1 MSELPRFGSPRQA
14 LAYLY
19 AHHRGPTLAR
29 PRYHDAPPETGRSH
43 WDASAV
49 GVLLYGLRELGNC
62 GIAKG
67 SALDL
72 RLRAW
77 ATASH
82 LPTCPGP
89 PSVKK
94 CDCGERTAEVLN
106 AERRLR
112 FAMRAARMLRERP
125 RIPRVARYV
134 EPDGAVSVRLLA
146 EVAKTACAA
155 VQEMP
160 MVP

>member
-1 MSELPRFGSPRQA
+1 MSELPRFGSPRQG

-49 GVLLYGLRELGNC
+49 GVLLYGSRDLGNC
-62 GIAKG
+62 GVAKG
-67 SALDL
+67 SDLDL

-77 ATASH
+77 ATSSH

-89 PSVKK
+89 PLKRN
-94 CDCGERTAEVLN
+94 CDCGERTPAV
-106 AERRLR
+106 ERVEKRMR
-112 FAMRAARMLRERP
+112 MAMRAARMLRERARVP
-125 RIPRVARYV
+125 RIARHV
-134 EPDGAVSVRLLA
+134 EPDGAVSARVW
-146 EVAKTACAA
+146 EPCAKSRCASA
-155 VQEMP
+155 QDVP
-160 MVP
+160 MVL